1 MKGIDLNVDIGEGFD
16 FDADLL
22 LYASSANI
30 CCGVHAGSW
39 AKTQETIGLAL
50 DSGVRIGMHPGYPD
64 RDSMGRLPLP
74 VGRKREYRDSILK
87 QAETFFNFVP
97 PAYIK
102 PHGAFYTESQV
113 EGTPAFEIL
122 FELVKEFGLPV
133 MGLRGTAH
141 EKLPEMIAEGFAD
154 RAYTPQGTLVNRGEP
169 GALIASLSE
178 VREQALSLA
187 HRVESI
193 CIHGDTPYC
202 VELAE
207 AVYSALLDSGFEV
220 TS

>member
-1 MKGIDLNVDIGEGFD
+1 MRKIDLNVDIGEGFD
-16 FDADLL
+16 FDSDLL

-39 AKTQETIGLAL
+39 RQTQETIGLAL

-64 RDSMGRLPLP
+64 RESMGRAPMP
-74 VGRKREYRDSILK
+74 RGCEQQYRDAVLT
-87 QAETFFNFVP
+87 QAESFFNFVP

-102 PHGAFYTESQV
+102 PHGAFYNESQV
-113 EGTPAFEIL
+113 PGFPFEIL
-122 FELVKEFGLPV
+122 RELAEMFGLPT
-133 MGLRGTAH
+133 MGMAGTEH
-141 EKLPEMIAEGFAD
+141 ETLPLLISEGYAD
-154 RAYTPQGTLVNRGEP
+154 RGYTPQGTLISRGHP
-169 GALIASLSE
+169 GALLTSLSE
-178 VREQALSLA
+178 VEQQALALA
-187 HRVESI
+187 EKVDSI